1 MYKLIDKIFVYI
13 KKYLRKEDNIEVDQ
27 AYFYAENFIKGKSTI
42 TYNQLQKGLNI
53 GYARTA
59 HIMELLEKNNKI
71 YPKENGREKRKI
83 KT

>member
-1 MYKLIDKIFVYI
+1 MYKLIKKIFAYI
-13 KKYLRKEDNIEVDQ
+13 KTYLLKEDTTEVDQ
-27 AYFYAENFIKGKSTI
+27 AYFYAEDFIKGKSTI

-71 YPKENGREKRKI
+71 SPKEDGKEKRRI
-83 KT
+83 KN